1 MKKISIVL
9 ISLLSSLIMGQKEI
23 PGSGSISGTLLDE
36 RMNGS
41 QNLVIDPEM
50 VQQVRMIK
58 LNKEKAFMKKQILKG
73 VKYEPKTFKVNNG
86 NSKLL
91 AIKKI
96 IEDFLNMI
104 KNETSI
110 TINSLSDEQKTTLM
124 SLSGVKQFPMRVKCA
139 TLSWHTLISAM
150 EDDGKQ
156 VSTED

>member
-41 QNLVIDPEM
+41 QNSVIDPEM

-58 LNKEKAFMKKQILKG
+58 VNKEKAFMKKQILKG

-96 IEDFLNMI
+96 IEEIKHKSVESNISSQEIMI
-104 KNETSI
+104 IKSGRLDKDLEMNDE
-110 TINSLSDEQKTTLM
+110 INIKMNTKKINH
-124 SLSGVKQFPMRVKCA
+124 GNK
-139 TLSWHTLISAM
+139 
-150 EDDGKQ
+150 
-156 VSTED
+156 

>member
-58 LNKEKAFMKKQILKG
+58 VNKEKAFMKKQILKG

-96 IEDFLNMI
+96 IEEIKHKSVEGNISSQEIMI
-104 KNETSI
+104 IKSGRLDKDLEMNDE
-110 TINSLSDEQKTTLM
+110 INIKMNTKKINH
-124 SLSGVKQFPMRVKCA
+124 GNK
-139 TLSWHTLISAM
+139 
-150 EDDGKQ
+150 
-156 VSTED
+156 